1 MRIMLPTLSTAQIT
15 GIVRTMRKLGDTKT
29 VRLFVPVSEEM
40 RDQFEA
46 SCNGETMASV
56 MREMIA
62 ERIAKKPARAI
73 PAMVRS
79 KRSEPA

>member
-1 MRIMLPTLSTAQIT
+1 MRIMRPALSTVQIT

-29 VRLFVPVSEEM
+29 VRLFVPVSVEM
-40 RDQFEA
+40 RDEFEA

-56 MREMIA
+56 MRNMIA
-62 ERIAKKPARAI
+62 ERIKKKPARAI